1 MLVLR
6 PAGKL
11 NKRAFTIIE
20 LMVVVAISALL
31 AISAIPGYQ
40 NFVQNNASL
49 SIASRLTASLRL
61 ARTEAI
67 KRGIPVTICP
77 IANTFNPTAAFN
89 ESIEQWPCQNTAT
102 WDAWKVF
109 ADPNFD
115 ASEDFSDGWPIIQYV
130 KNSQNSVMTSSVS
143 GPITFDPMGFARV
156 SPASTNSNWNW
167 SATYSGGEW
176 QHSNEYSAAYSG
188 SVTRTFTIT
197 PPGCTGNNGRVITI
211 RQNGLIT
218 VEKSAC

>member
-1 MLVLR
+1 MLTLQPV
-6 PAGKL
+6 GKL
-11 NKRAFTIIE
+11 NKQAFTIIE
-20 LMVVVAISALL
+20 LIVVVAISALL
-31 AISAIPGYQ
+31 AIAAVPGYQ

-49 SIASRLTASLRL
+49 SIASRLAGSLRL

-67 KRGIPVTICP
+67 KQGIPVTVCP
-77 IANTFNPTAAFN
+77 ISNTFNPSAAFN
-89 ESIEQWPCQNTAT
+89 ESIEEWPCQSTTT

-115 ASEDFSDGWPIIQYV
+115 ATEDFSDGWPILQYV
-130 KNSQNSVMTSSVS
+130 KNSQNGVMTSSIS
-143 GPITFDPMGFARV
+143 GPITFDPMGFASV
-156 SPASTNSNWNW
+156 SPASTNSSWNW
-167 SATYSGGEW
+167 SSTYSSGEW
-176 QHSNEYSAAYSG
+176 QYSNEFDSAYAG
-188 SVTRTFTIT
+188 SVSRTFTIS